1 MIGKL
6 LTMLM
11 IFPLCSDLVA
21 QTTYYVNNVTGSDS
35 SSGTSPNN
43 PKLTMQAAI
52 IAASSG
58 DSISVAA
65 TGKVYSEMIQ
75 VSGKTLMFTSIAGI
89 PELLRLT
96 VNQPSLNYEL
106 HLINS
111 FKVDSLVLRNGLIYT
126 GMNGSII
133 LPSGSQ
139 GFDRSGVVGSNMSH
153 IVGQVSRL
161 VSAGRNEFPVG
172 TAAYYRPI
180 ALTFNVNPGVL
191 VKVKHVD
198 SKPTGMVGL
207 PIIGGIQSGIDV
219 TRFAPFY
226 WSVAVDS
233 IISLTILYHLELTAA
248 GFADFDSS
256 APYRVGIIRRV
267 GTASD
272 SDHIWV
278 NQGGQEN
285 NAVADGILTVARLN
299 SLGGLSS
306 NGTIFSYGLKAKLVV
321 ANPFTVSL
329 HGSNPLFNRSL
340 LHPPLFTGNEGPL
353 RFTVTMRDSIIV
365 RAEILFDDTLVV
377 TGKRQG
383 WTTLTISSADSAGN
397 KAAYV
402 AEVCYDCIVDCW
414 PSSFEGRPILSIRN
428 VAFGNV
434 EVGKYRDTTFSIF
447 NFGCSGFNATISTD
461 NTNFSVIPPRGPVD
475 SRLIDTIRFAPSS
488 TGQLSGKITVKSSSG
503 YLDTLTVSG
512 FGVPVTYVEGTQE
525 TPVHYSLFQNYPN
538 PFNPTT
544 TISYDLPARSHVTL
558 KIFNVLGQEVATL
571 LNGVVER
578 GKYQVNWNAEG
589 LPSGVYFYRIQAGK
603 FVGNKKMILLR

>member
-6 LTMLM
+6 LAMLM
-11 IFPLCSDLVA
+11 IFPLCSDLAA

-43 PKLTMQAAI
+43 PKQTIQAAI
-52 IAASSG
+52 VAASSG

-75 VSGKTLMFTSIAGI
+75 VSGKTLMFASSAGI

-139 GFDRSGVVGSNMSH
+139 GFDRSGVVGSNISH
-153 IVGQVSRL
+153 IVGQVSRV

-172 TAAYYRPI
+172 TAAYYRPV
-180 ALTFNVNPGVL
+180 ALTFNVNPGGM
-191 VKVKHVD
+191 VKVRHVD

-219 TRFAPFY
+219 ARFAPFY
-226 WSVAVDS
+226 WSVVVDS
-233 IISLTILYHLELTAA
+233 NISSTILYHLELTAA

-285 NAVADGILTVARLN
+285 NVIADGILTVARLN
-299 SLGGLSS
+299 SVGGLSS
-306 NGTIFSYGLKAKLVV
+306 DGTIFTYGLKAKLVV

-329 HGSNPLFNRSL
+329 HGPSPLFKRSL

-353 RFTVTMRDSIIV
+353 RFTVTVKDSIIV
-365 RAEILFDDTLVV
+365 RAEILFDDTLVA
-377 TGKRQG
+377 TGKRG
-383 WTTLTISSADSAGN
+383 GLTTLTISGADSAGN

-402 AEVCYDCIVDCW
+402 AGVCYDCIVDCW
-414 PSSFEGRPILSIRN
+414 PSPFEGRPILDIRN

-434 EVGKYRDTTFSIF
+434 EVGKYRDTTLTISSFS
-447 NFGCSGFNATISTD
+447 CSDFDVTISTD
-461 NTNFSVIPPRGPVD
+461 NTNFSVIPPRGTVG
-475 SRLIDTIRFAPSS
+475 RLIDTIRFAPSS
-488 TGQLSGKITVKSSSG
+488 TGQLSGKISVKSSSG

-525 TPVHYSLFQNYPN
+525 TPVHYSVFQNYPN
-538 PFNPTT
+538 PFNPST
-544 TISYDLPARSHVTL
+544 TISYELPSRSHVTL
-558 KIFNVLGQEVATL
+558 KVYNLLGQEIATL
-571 LNGVVER
+571 VNEIQDAGSKSVEF
-578 GKYQVNWNAEG
+578 EG
-589 LPSGVYFYRIQAGK
+589 SHLPSGVYLYRLQAGK
-603 FVGNKKMILLR
+603 LVENKKMILVK